1 MAFDGSMWGTDVPY
15 SLWHALVL
23 NCDCHCSLREQS
35 HSCGV
40 CVSRSCFHCF
50 LVWALLIMKW
60 RGSWVLLCGVF
71 CGFWDRSSLMCNEEI
86 HVFLSFFFYLF
97 ALSVSGYLKCNLL
110 LPCLSLISDN
120 VCLQNVARHI
130 KKNLQWLNVSLLAWS
145 TPFYFKLAQVA
156 NRTWHVFSV
165 GTDNIEC
172 TVSHFGSNVCFLC
185 KVGEEYK
192 PIFCFHLLYESFSKT
207 DIVAIIGDTPN
218 PSGHSPGL
226 AAVGVPAWAGLWTSL
241 SPQVPSHLSHCVI
254 L

>member
-1 MAFDGSMWGTDVPY
+1 MS
-15 SLWHALVL
+15 SK
-23 NCDCHCSLREQS
+23 CSQT
-35 HSCGV
+35 H
-40 CVSRSCFHCF
+40 
-50 LVWALLIMKW
+50 
-60 RGSWVLLCGVF
+60 
-71 CGFWDRSSLMCNEEI
+71 
-86 HVFLSFFFYLF
+86 
-97 ALSVSGYLKCNLL
+97 
-110 LPCLSLISDN
+110 
-120 VCLQNVARHI
+120 
-130 KKNLQWLNVSLLAWS
+130 KKKSTVTECQLVSLA

-156 NRTWHVFSV
+156 NRTWHVFYV

-172 TVSHFGSNVCFLC
+172 TLSHFGSNVCFLC

-226 AAVGVPAWAGLWTSL
+226 ATVGVPAWAGLWTSL